1 MRAMR
6 TRALWVSNPHGE
18 AQTKGAPAGP
28 SNGASPHKGADV
40 WWGFGIA
47 LALIWVILFFMFA
60 FTALAKGHWMMF
72 IIGFFLPIFWI
83 IGALIE
89 PTARAEG
96 AR

>member
-1 MRAMR
+1 MRHR
-6 TRALWVSNPHGE
+6 TRELICGGDLE
-18 AQTKGAPAGP
+18 
-28 SNGASPHKGADV
+28 SP
-40 WWGFGIA
+40 